1 LQQRSRFLI
10 QGGRRFLAIHFET
23 LIPRSALCNAS
34 ACIYGGI
41 RASTR
46 ALNPHLGDFLM
57 TDKRNPV
64 SSSHREQTRPVF
76 SARKVALM
84 ASVVTGLAVYG
95 FSSSSDRFD
104 IFSSAAHAQVGNA
117 VSSAAQPIGFADM
130 VERVK
135 PSVISVKVTM
145 KEETTDANNKDDDD
159 MSGSPMERFFRQ
171 FGGPNGGPQNP
182 GRNGRHGE
190 MMGQG
195 SGFFISS
202 DGYAVTN
209 NHVVDGVD
217 KVEVTTD
224 AGKTY
229 TAKVIGTD
237 PRTDVALIKVEGGSD
252 FPFAKLSEGKARI
265 GDWVLAVG
273 NPFGLGGTV
282 TAGIVSASGR
292 DIGSGPYDDFIQID
306 APVNKG
312 NSGGPAF
319 NMQGEVVGVNTAI
332 YSPSG
337 GSVGIAFSIPAS
349 TVKNVIAQLKDKGS
363 VSRGWIGVQI
373 QPVTRDIAD
382 SMGLKQ
388 AEGALVADP
397 QKNGPAARAGIEAGD
412 VITAVN
418 GQTVK
423 DAREL
428 ARIIGGF
435 APGSVVKLDLVHKG
449 KSNVVSLS
457 LGQLPN
463 AQEAKADI
471 DAEGKAATHG
481 TDVPRLGLM
490 VAPAGKVDGAGKE
503 GVVVM
508 KVEPKSAAADRGLK
522 KGDVILEVAG
532 KSVSNPDDVG
542 EAIEAARTDKKN
554 SVLMRL
560 RSGDASHYVAVP
572 LANG

>member
-1 LQQRSRFLI
+1 
-10 QGGRRFLAIHFET
+10 
-23 LIPRSALCNAS
+23 
-34 ACIYGGI
+34 
-41 RASTR
+41 
-46 ALNPHLGDFLM
+46 M
-57 TDKRNPV
+57 TDQRNSA
-64 SSSHREQTRPVF
+64 SSSHREQTRSLF
-76 SARKVALM
+76 SARKVVLM

-95 FSSSSDRFD
+95 FSASSDRFD
-104 IFSSAAHAQVGNA
+104 IFSSPAHAQVGNA
-117 VSSAAQPIGFADM
+117 VSSAAQPLGFADV

-135 PSVISVKVTM
+135 PSVISVKVTV
-145 KEETTDANNKDDDD
+145 KDKTTDASDQDDADE
-159 MSGSPMERFFRQ
+159 SGSPMERFFRQ
-171 FGGPNGGPQNP
+171 FGGPNGEYQNP

-209 NHVVDGVD
+209 NHVVEGAD

-229 TAKVIGTD
+229 TANVVGTD
-237 PRTDVALIKVEGGSD
+237 PRTDLALIKVEGGSD
-252 FPFAKLSEGKARI
+252 FSFAKLSAGKARI

-337 GSVGIAFSIPAS
+337 GSVGIAFSIPAM
-349 TVKNVIAQLKDKGS
+349 TVKNVIAQLKDNGS

-373 QPVTRDIAD
+373 QPVTQDIAD
-382 SMGLKQ
+382 GMGLKQ
-388 AEGALVADP
+388 AQGALVADP
-397 QKNGPAARAGIEAGD
+397 QKDGPAAKAGIEAGD
-412 VITAVN
+412 VITAAN
-418 GQTVK
+418 GQSVK

-428 ARIIGGF
+428 SRIIGGF
-435 APGSVVKLDLVHKG
+435 APGSTVKLDVLHKG
-449 KSNVVSLS
+449 QSKVVSLT

-463 AQEAKADI
+463 AQQAKADTE
-471 DAEGKAATHG
+471 AEGKGSTHG
-481 TDVPRLGLM
+481 IDVPHLGLTL
-490 VAPAGKVDGAGKE
+490 APAGTADSASKE
-503 GVVVM
+503 GVVI
-508 KVEPKSAAADRGLK
+508 PKSAAADRGLK

-532 KSVSNPDDVG
+532 KNVTKPGDVG
-542 EAIEAARTDKKN
+542 DALEAARTDKKG

-560 RSGDASHYVAVP
+560 RSGDASRYVAVP

>member
-1 LQQRSRFLI
+1 MTNRPSDSAGSLPHQV
-10 QGGRRFLAIHFET
+10 RRPSLW
-23 LIPRSALCNAS
+23 
-34 ACIYGGI
+34 
-41 RASTR
+41 
-46 ALNPHLGDFLM
+46 
-57 TDKRNPV
+57 
-64 SSSHREQTRPVF
+64 
-76 SARKVALM
+76 SARRLALM
-84 ASVVTGLAVYG
+84 ASVGLGVAVYG
-95 FSSSSDRFD
+95 FSPAPGTFD
-104 IFSSAAHAQVGNA
+104 MFGAAAHAQVNQA
-117 VSSAAQPIGFADM
+117 VANVAQPAGFADM

-145 KEETTDANNKDDDD
+145 KATEASDKSDDEG
-159 MSGSPMERFFRQ
+159 SGSPMERFFRQ
-171 FGGPNGGPQNP
+171 FGGPDGGPQQP
-182 GRNGRHGE
+182 GRGGGHRA

-195 SGFFISS
+195 SGFFISP

-209 NHVVDGVD
+209 NHVVENAD

-237 PRTDVALIKVEGGSD
+237 SRTDLALIKVEDGSG
-252 FPFAKLSEGKARI
+252 FPFARLSEGKARI

-349 TVKNVIAQLKDKGS
+349 TVKNVVAQLKDKGA

-373 QPVTRDIAD
+373 QPVTQDIAD

-388 AEGALVADP
+388 ADGALVAEP
-397 QKNGPAARAGIEAGD
+397 QKDGPAAKAGVASGD
-412 VITAVN
+412 IITAVN
-418 GQTVK
+418 GQSIK

-428 ARIIGGF
+428 ARVIGGL
-435 APGSVVKLDLVHKG
+435 APDSAVKLDVLHNG
-449 KSNVVSLS
+449 KSQVVNLT
-457 LGQLPN
+457 LGKLPN
-463 AQEAKADI
+463 AQEAKADT
-471 DAEGKAATHG
+471 DTDGKGSTM
-481 TDVPRLGLM
+481 DVPRLGM
-490 VAPAGKVDGAGKE
+490 TVAPADKVEGAGKQ
-503 GVVVM
+503 GVVVT
-508 KVEPKSAAADRGLK
+508 KVDPKSAAADRGFK
-522 KGDVILEVAG
+522 TGDVILEVAG
-532 KSVSNPDDVG
+532 KSVATPGEVR
-542 EAIEAARTDKKN
+542 EAIEGARSDKKN

-560 RSGDASHYVAVP
+560 RSGDASRYVAVP

>member
-1 LQQRSRFLI
+1 
-10 QGGRRFLAIHFET
+10 
-23 LIPRSALCNAS
+23 
-34 ACIYGGI
+34 
-41 RASTR
+41 
-46 ALNPHLGDFLM
+46 
-57 TDKRNPV
+57 
-64 SSSHREQTRPVF
+64 
-76 SARKVALM
+76 M
-84 ASVVTGLAVYG
+84 ASVGLGMAVYG
-95 FSSSSDRFD
+95 FSPAPGGFD
-104 IFSSAAHAQVGNA
+104 IFGTAARAQVNQA
-117 VSSAAQPIGFADM
+117 VSNAAQPAGFADM

-145 KEETTDANNKDDDD
+145 KKATDVSENSDDEG
-159 MSGSPMERFFRQ
+159 SGSPMERFFHQ
-171 FGGPNGGPQNP
+171 FGGPDGAPQKP
-182 GRNGRHGE
+182 GHDGRRRE

-209 NHVVDGVD
+209 NHVVEGAD

-237 PRTDVALIKVEGGSD
+237 QRTDVALIKVEGGSD

-337 GSVGIAFSIPAS
+337 GSVGIAFAIPAS
-349 TVKNVIAQLKDKGS
+349 TVKTVIAQLKDKGT

-373 QPVTRDIAD
+373 QPVTQDIAD

-388 AEGALVADP
+388 TEGALVAEP
-397 QKNGPAARAGIEAGD
+397 QKDGPAAKAGINSGD
-412 VITAVN
+412 IITAVN
-418 GQTVK
+418 GQSIK

-428 ARIIGGF
+428 ARVIGGL
-435 APGSVVKLDLVHKG
+435 APGSAVKLDMLRNG
-449 KSNVVSLS
+449 KSKVVNLT

-463 AQEAKADI
+463 AREAKADI
-471 DAEGKAATHG
+471 D
-481 TDVPRLGLM
+481 TDSKGSTMEVPRLGM
-490 VAPAGKVDGAGKE
+490 TVAPADKVDGAGKN
-503 GVVVM
+503 GVVVTN
-508 KVEPKSAAADRGLK
+508 VDPKSAAADRGFK

-532 KSVSNPDDVG
+532 KSVATPTDVR

-560 RSGDASHYVAVP
+560 RSGDASRYVAVP

>member
-1 LQQRSRFLI
+1 
-10 QGGRRFLAIHFET
+10 
-23 LIPRSALCNAS
+23 
-34 ACIYGGI
+34 
-41 RASTR
+41 
-46 ALNPHLGDFLM
+46 M
-57 TDKRNPV
+57 TDRPTDL
-64 SSSHREQTRPVF
+64 SSLPSYRTPRRSLF
-76 SARKVALM
+76 SARKFALM
-84 ASVVTGLAVYG
+84 ASVVAGLGVAVYG
-95 FSSSSDRFD
+95 FSPSPGPVD
-104 IFSSAAHAQVGNA
+104 IFSSPAHAQVNNE
-117 VSSAAQPIGFADM
+117 VRKVEKPVGFADI

-135 PSVISVKVTM
+135 PSVISVKVNINE
-145 KEETTDANNKDDDD
+145 KLAKDDSANNNDD
-159 MSGSPMERFFRQ
+159 SPFQPGSPMERFFRR
-171 FGGPNGGPQNP
+171 FGGPDGMPPGLRGGPR
-182 GRNGRHGE
+182 GRGAVT
-190 MMGQG
+190 GQG
-195 SGFFISS
+195 SGFFISA

-209 NHVVDGVD
+209 NHVVDGAS

-224 AGKTY
+224 DGKTY
-229 TAKVIGTD
+229 TAKVFGTD
-237 PRTDVALIKVEGGSD
+237 ARTDLALIKVEGSPN
-252 FPFAKLSEGKARI
+252 FPFAKLSDTKPRI

-292 DIGSGPYDDFIQID
+292 DIGNGPYDDFIQID

-373 QPVTRDIAD
+373 QPVTQDIAD

-397 QKNGPAARAGIEAGD
+397 QKDGPAAKAGLEAGD

-418 GQTVK
+418 GQSVK

-435 APGSVVKLDLVHKG
+435 APGSTAKLDVLHKG
-449 KSNVVSLS
+449 QSKVVSLA

-463 AQEAKADI
+463 ALEAKADI
-471 DAEGKAATHG
+471 EADGKGSTHG
-481 TDVPRLGLM
+481 TDVPRLGLT

-532 KSVSNPDDVG
+532 KSVTDPNDVR
-542 EAIEAARTDKKN
+542 EAIDAAHTDKKR